1 MKFLL
6 SLSLLFSFIV
16 VADNHDSDKPAYEPN
31 VAEYY
36 VSTFKE
42 GKDMDDMMKWA
53 EKFNMWADETDHFEN
68 YSAALLVPYYH
79 SGEQPHD
86 FVWVGIS
93 PNPEEMHKGND
104 RWFNNGTKLLA
115 ELNKILDQGNQT
127 TYTWQRTVSETPS
140 GQNGYVVYSDCK
152 LGEGV
157 TAQQFYD
164 AYHAYAVAAKKLGDV
179 AGRKMIF
186 PNTGVPSTWD
196 YDFVQAVSTETIA
209 DYGKN
214 WTNFW
219 TNSEEMPELEALTEL
234 GGSCE
239 NERSYGIVPVRG

>member
-6 SLSLLFSFIV
+6 SLSLLFTFV
-16 VADNHDSDKPAYEPN
+16 LVADDHDAEMSAYEPN

-42 GKDMDDMMKWA
+42 GKDMDDMMRWA

-68 YSAALLVPYYH
+68 YIAALLVPYYH
-79 SGEQPHD
+79 NGENPHD

-104 RWFNNGTKLLA
+104 RWFNEGTKLLA

-127 TYTWQRTVSETPS
+127 IYTWQRTVSETPS

-152 LGEGV
+152 LGEDV
-157 TAQQFYD
+157 TAEQFYD
-164 AYHAYAVAAKKLGDV
+164 AYYAYAVAAKKLGDV

-186 PNTGVPSTWD
+186 PGTGTSSSWD

-219 TNSEEMPELEALTEL
+219 NSAEEMPELQALTGL
-234 GGSCE
+234 GGLCE
-239 NERSYGIVPVRG
+239 NERSYGIVPVRQ

>member
-1 MKFLL
+1 MKYFL
-6 SLSLLFSFIV
+6 SLSLLFSFNIL
-16 VADNHDSDKPAYEPN
+16 AEDSPTYEPN

-36 VSTFKE
+36 VSTFKD

-53 EKFNMWADETDHFEN
+53 EKWNMWADKTDHFEN
-68 YSAALLVPYYH
+68 YTAAMLVPYYH

-93 PNPEEMHKGND
+93 PNPEAHFKGND
-104 RWFNNGTKLLA
+104 HWFNNGTELLA
-115 ELNKILDQGNQT
+115 ELNKILESGNQV
-127 TYTWQRTVSETPS
+127 TYTWQRVVSQTPS
-140 GQNGYVVYSDCK
+140 GDAGYAVYSDCK

-157 TAQQFYD
+157 SEDDFYN
-164 AYHAYAVAAKKLGDV
+164 AYKTYAKAARELGDV
-179 AGRKMIF
+179 AGRKMIL
-186 PNTGVPSTWD
+186 PTSGVPSTWD
-196 YDFVQAVSTETIA
+196 YDFVQLVTTETIA

-219 TNSEEMPELEALTEL
+219 SQATGESMPELKALQDL

-239 NERSYGIVPVRG
+239 NERTYGIVPVRN

>member
-1 MKFLL
+1 M
-6 SLSLLFSFIV
+6 
-16 VADNHDSDKPAYEPN
+16 
-31 VAEYY
+31 
-36 VSTFKE
+36 
-42 GKDMDDMMKWA
+42 
-53 EKFNMWADETDHFEN
+53 
-68 YSAALLVPYYH
+68 
-79 SGEQPHD
+79 
-86 FVWVGIS
+86 
-93 PNPEEMHKGND
+93 
-104 RWFNNGTKLLA
+104 
-115 ELNKILDQGNQT
+115 
-127 TYTWQRTVSETPS
+127 SETPS

-157 TAQQFYD
+157 TAEQFYD

-196 YDFVQAVSTETIA
+196 YDFVQAVTTETIA

-219 TNSEEMPELEALTEL
+219 TNAEEMPELEALTEL

-239 NERSYGIVPVRG
+239 NERSYGIVPVRE